1 MSTKA
6 RLISTISAV
15 CLILALLITG
25 VWAVSTANVTL
36 GGKVSFIADNVN
48 ATVTGGIT
56 GTQETISLPDLEFKA
71 NTNTTS
77 TEFQEKLSKWSNNAL
92 TFTSTNEIKM
102 TITVKNNSTE
112 RSLFVKVTDN
122 TTTTNI
128 TKTFASDKTGVKSG
142 QEYELAVNDTI
153 TYEIK
158 MSVTELN
165 NSASATYAYDVVL
178 RDSHYTGGDESDQ
191 TNISYKYTI
200 EDGEVYKTSYCLD
213 CGVEGVKTKMAE
225 DSYIIATPETAQGI
239 LDGDINGKTIIFSK
253 DIYSTDLE
261 LRPTST
267 TAKVYTMN
275 GDRFGEE
282 YTGELVSSTTYG
294 YYREFKNIT
303 ITAEEGAVFNNL
315 LYMEG
320 GLSSVFNDSK
330 YDAVKG
336 AYANE
341 SANFY
346 GKMLI
351 ENFTISG
358 LNFEGARGRICI
370 RYGGLESVKQE
381 GLTIENCTLQTD
393 EIENKFADKNT
404 PQYEAGIYL
413 GLSRHSSK
421 NIIVRNNVIDGHYQ
435 GVYVYTPGGK
445 VEITNNEIS
454 NTSHNAIA
462 VQSNSNTPGLSYVAG
477 DIYIKN
483 NTIENTGDRA
493 IRFGELQNVAV
504 IIENNT
510 FVDAVDSDKDL
521 LKSQVSTGLEYE
533 FKGNTYNGTALTTL
547 SDTTTQLVINLA
559 DFGL

>member
-225 DSYIIATPETAQGI
+225 DSYIIATPETAQSI
-239 LDGDINGKTIIFSK
+239 LDSNINGKTVVFSA
-253 DIYSTDLE
+253 DNYTTDLIF
-261 LRPTST
+261 RPTKA
-267 TAKVYTMN
+267 TATVHTMN
-275 GDRFGEE
+275 GDIFAEE

-294 YYREFKNIT
+294 YYREFSNIT
-303 ITAEEGAVFNNL
+303 FTAEEGATFTNML
-315 LYMEG
+315 LMVG
-320 GLSSVFNDSK
+320 GLGDNFNTTL
-330 YDAVKG
+330 YDAVKEKPRSEC
-336 AYANE
+336 ANYYRKFDFV
-341 SANFY
+341 NVTF
-346 GKMLI
+346 
-351 ENFTISG
+351 NG
-358 LNFEGARGRICI
+358 LHFEGARGRM
-370 RYGGLESVKQE
+370 YFAFGGLEASNVS
-381 GLTIENCTLQTD
+381 GLKIENCSFETE
-393 EIENKFADKNT
+393 EIENKFPDA
-404 PQYEAGIYL
+404 PQREASIYFVPNAV
-413 GLSRHSSK
+413 SA
-421 NIIVRNNVIDGHYQ
+421 NFIFRNNYSSGHYQ
-435 GVYVYTPGGK
+435 GIYVQN
-445 VEITNNEIS
+445 VENAVFES
-454 NTSHNAIA
+454 NTIANTTHNAIA
-462 VQSNSNTPGLSYVAG
+462 IQSHDPMTETKYISGLI
-477 DIYIKN
+477 DIKN
-483 NTIENTGDRA
+483 NTISNVNERA
-493 IRFGELQNVAV
+493 IRFGCLKNAT
-504 IIENNT
+504 INIENNT
-510 FVDAVDSDKDL
+510 FTNAVDSDNELVKT
-521 LKSQVSTGLEYE
+521 QVSVNLNYSFKSNTHNGVALEDVA
-533 FKGNTYNGTALTTL
+533 GTTERW
-547 SDTTTQLVINLA
+547 ILA
-559 DFGL
+559 VPTAG